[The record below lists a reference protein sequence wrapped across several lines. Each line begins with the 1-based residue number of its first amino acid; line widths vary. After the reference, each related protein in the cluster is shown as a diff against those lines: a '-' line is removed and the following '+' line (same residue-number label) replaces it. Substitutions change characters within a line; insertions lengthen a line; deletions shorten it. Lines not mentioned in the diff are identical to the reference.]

1 MGLLYLYFNSLSQIS
16 FTHLKVT
23 AEAIH
28 LVFLCLAIK
37 QDMHKSETGEQ
48 QG

>member
-1 MGLLYLYFNSLSQIS
+1 MVKHFAGNSLSQTS
-16 FTHLKVT
+16 FAHLKVT

-28 LVFLCLAIK
+28 LVYLCLAIK
-37 QDMHKSETGEQ
+37 QDKHRSETGEQ